1 MSSNN
6 EELLTDLYQLTM
18 AQGYWEKGKLEE
30 QACFYMHFRKNPFDG
45 GYVIACGLD
54 QVAELIESFTFTD
67 EDIAYLASLEAP
79 GGGKLFKPEFLEY
92 LRTMEMQVDIDAVH
106 EGTTVFP
113 YEPILRVIGP
123 ILQCQIIETPLLTHV
138 GFQSLIATKAARI
151 CDVAETPVAEFGLRR
166 AQGPA
171 GGIFA
176 SRAAIVGGCAS
187 TSNVLAGMRFG
198 VPVSGTH
205 AHSWVM
211 SFDSELEAFRAYA
224 EAMPKNCV
232 LLVDTYDVEQ
242 GIDNAITVGLEMKER
257 GERLAGIRIDSGD
270 LAWMAKLARRKLD
283 AAGLTET
290 GIVLSNDL
298 DEQTIRSIKRQGAKV
313 MSWGVGTKLASSYD
327 QPTLGCVYKLSAV
340 KAKGSD
346 TWKDCLKVSGQT
358 NKLTTPGVLGVRR
371 YYQENGKV
379 AGDMIYDLFSQVND
393 HEVII
398 DPADELRQKR
408 LGGLRHEDILHPLAR
423 GGKVVLEPEFRDV
436 MQAQARAKESLD
448 ALDESQ
454 KRMLNPHSYPVGLE
468 AGLFHR
474 RSALVKKLRHYE

>member
-1 MSSNN
+1 MSKYN

-18 AQGYWEKGKLEE
+18 AQGYWEFGKLDE

-45 GYVIACGLD
+45 GYVVACGMD
-54 QVAELIESFTFTD
+54 QVAALIEEFGFSD
-67 EDIAYLASLEAP
+67 EDVEYLASLKAP
-79 GGGKLFKPEFLEY
+79 GGGNLFKPEFLEY
-92 LRTMEMQVDIDAVH
+92 LRNMEMQVNIDAVH
-106 EGTTVFP
+106 EGTMVFP
-113 YEPILRVIGP
+113 YEPILRVTGP

-151 CDVAETPVAEFGLRR
+151 CDVAGSAVAEFGLRR

-176 SRAAIVGGCAS
+176 SRAAMVGGCSS
-187 TSNVLAGMRFG
+187 TSNVLAGKRFG

-224 EAMPKNCV
+224 KAMPQNCV

-242 GIDNAITVGLEMKER
+242 GIDNAIIVGLEMKER
-257 GERLAGIRIDSGD
+257 GEHLMGIRIDSGD

-283 AAGLTET
+283 EAGLTET

-298 DEQTIRSIKRQGAKV
+298 DEYTIRSIKRQGAQV

-340 KAKGSD
+340 KPAGAD

-371 YYQENGKV
+371 YYQESGLV
-379 AGDMIYDLFSQVND
+379 AGDMVYDLFSPVNKR
-393 HEVII
+393 EVII
-398 DPADELRQKR
+398 DPADELRQKK
-408 LGGLRHEDILHPLAR
+408 LSGLRYEDILYPLAR
-423 GGKVVLEPEFRDV
+423 DGKIVLEPEFRDV
-436 MQAQARAKESLD
+436 MSAQARAKKSLSE
-448 ALDESQ
+448 LDESQ
-454 KRMLNPHSYPVGLE
+454 RRLHNPHSYPVGLE
-468 AGLFHR
+468 ADLFHR
-474 RSALVKKLRHYE
+474 RSDLVKKLRHYE